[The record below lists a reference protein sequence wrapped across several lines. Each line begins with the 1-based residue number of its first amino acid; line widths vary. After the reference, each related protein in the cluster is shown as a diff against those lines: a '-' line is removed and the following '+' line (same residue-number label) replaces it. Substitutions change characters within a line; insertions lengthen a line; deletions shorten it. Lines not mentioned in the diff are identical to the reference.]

1 MRVWVTR
8 AQPLAEATAQRL
20 VALGH
25 TALVAPLLEVRLLP
39 FAPEALGDAGAMAL
53 TSQTAVQALAPCDPQ
68 VRGRPAFAVGA
79 ATAQAAVAAGFTDVR
94 SAHGDVA
101 ALTRLIL
108 ASRAHFSGPI
118 IHASALEPAG
128 DLTGALNAAGCP
140 ARRVSVYDT
149 VATGLG
155 AVPGGAQAVLI
166 HSAKAAR
173 AAAAVISPLEAS
185 ALRLYGLSEAAL
197 APLNA
202 LKFAFRSVAP
212 FANEAA
218 VLSLLSESPAA
229 SGSP

>member
-8 AQPLAEATAQRL
+8 AQPMAEATAQRL
-20 VALGH
+20 TALGH
-25 TALVAPLLEVRLLP
+25 TALVAPLLEIRRLP
-39 FAPEALGDAGAMAL
+39 FPPEALREAGAIAL
-53 TSQTAVQALAPCDPQ
+53 TSQTAVQALADCDPQ
-68 VRGRPAFAVGA
+68 VRERPVFAVGA
-79 ATAQAAVAAGFTDVR
+79 ATARAALEAGFTDVR
-94 SAHGDVA
+94 SADGDVE

-108 ASRAHFSGPI
+108 ASRASLGGPV

-128 DLTGALNAAGCP
+128 DLTGALNVAGCQ

-149 VATGLG
+149 VPTGLG
-155 AVPGGAQAVLI
+155 AVPEGAQAVLI

-173 AAAAVISPLEAS
+173 AAAAVISPLEAG

-202 LKFAFRSVAP
+202 FKFAFRAVAP

-218 VLSLLSESPAA
+218 VLSLLYESPAA
-229 SGSP
+229 SGSA